1 MIAMNRCYFMTGVLA
16 LTILGGCAR
25 QRYAAAPVLP
35 GEPRPPL
42 PEVTAPPAEAALLS
56 LAAAQPVQPFGPG
69 AWRDLFDG
77 QSLQGWRQTPFDEGG
92 RVYLTNGLLVLER
105 GTPFVGVNA
114 TNPIPSLNYEV
125 AFDAMRVAGEDF
137 FCGLTFPVRD
147 MHCSLIV
154 GGWGG
159 GIVGL
164 SNVDG
169 NNASE
174 NETTHYISFETG
186 RWYRIRLRVTEQKI
200 EAWIEQKKVVDLP
213 IAGRG
218 FEVRFGEIM
227 LSKPFGLCSWDTSA
241 AYRAIKIREVNTA
254 DAPMR

>member
-1 MIAMNRCYFMTGVLA
+1 MNRNYFMMGALA
-16 LTILGGCAR
+16 LAILSGCAR
-25 QRYAAAPVLP
+25 QRYTTPPVYP
-35 GEPRPPL
+35 GEPRALL
-42 PEVTAPPAEAALLS
+42 PEVTTPPPEAGLLS
-56 LAAAQPVQPFGPG
+56 LAATQPLAPFGPG
-69 AWRDLFDG
+69 DWRDLFDG
-77 QSLQGWRQTPFDEGG
+77 RNFTGWRQTEFDEGG
-92 RVYLTNGLLVLER
+92 RVYLTNGLMVLER

-114 TNPIPSLNYEV
+114 TNPIPQINYEV

-137 FCGLTFPVRD
+137 FCGLTFPIHD
-147 MHCSLIV
+147 MHCSWIV

-174 NETTHYISFETG
+174 NETTKYISFETG
-186 RWYRIRLRVTEQKI
+186 RWYRLRLRVTEQKI
-200 EAWIEQKKVVDLP
+200 EAWVEQKKVVDLP

-241 AYRAIKIREVNTA
+241 AYRAIKIRDVSVA
-254 DAPMR
+254 DAPMRGP